1 MSKRWLINYLLI
13 ILIVIFTWIGNTYPI
28 KPGDSAKKDS
38 LTRYKPQDITSIKV
52 ETADNTIQLSKQ
64 GNNWSIESPIS
75 WSANN
80 VTTERLTTLASAK
93 PHSKLPKNQ
102 IDLSSL
108 GLNIPKAVVTLND
121 VSIYFGTTN
130 NIGNRRYLLNGPN
143 VYLADDIHYAFINQG
158 LTGLVDNRLL
168 PFQLELISLKLTDI
182 KLVKHAAGWSAD
194 TATTDEK
201 QNKAATQLVNN
212 WRQKQ
217 ASNIQHYSN
226 TQAPLNKIMA
236 ELANGDQIEF
246 FVLSIQPEII
256 IARPDLKIQY
266 HFPKHEYYSLFSI
279 NPPNE

>member
-13 ILIVIFTWIGNTYPI
+13 TLIVIFTWIGNTYPI
-28 KPGDSAKKDS
+28 NPGGSAEKNT
-38 LTRYKPQDITSIKV
+38 LTRYKPQDIKSIKV

-64 GNNWSIESPIS
+64 GNNWIIESPIS

-80 VTTERLTTLASAK
+80 VAIERLTTLASAK
-93 PHSKLPKNQ
+93 PQSKLPKNQ

-108 GLNIPKAVVTLND
+108 GLSIPRAVVTLND

-130 NIGNRRYLLNGPN
+130 NIGNRRYLLNEPN
-143 VYLADDIHYAFINQG
+143 IYLADDIHYAFINQG

-168 PFQLELISLKLTDI
+168 PFHLDLTSLKLTDI
-182 KLVKHAAGWSAD
+182 EMVKHATGWSSK
-194 TATTDEK
+194 TAKDEK

-217 ASNIQHYSN
+217 ASNIQAYSN
-226 TQAPLNKIMA
+226 THAPLNKVLA
-236 ELANGDQIEF
+236 EMANGDQIEF
-246 FVLSIQPEII
+246 YILSIQPEII